1 MAQENREFDKPENQS
16 IIKRMLGDVWVRVFE
31 ALKDMTE
38 KFNTILEEQRAR
50 IAEEKARKK
59 KEQE

>member
-1 MAQENREFDKPENQS
+1 MAQENREFEKPENQS
-16 IIKRMLGDVWVRVFE
+16 TIKRMLGDVWVRVFE